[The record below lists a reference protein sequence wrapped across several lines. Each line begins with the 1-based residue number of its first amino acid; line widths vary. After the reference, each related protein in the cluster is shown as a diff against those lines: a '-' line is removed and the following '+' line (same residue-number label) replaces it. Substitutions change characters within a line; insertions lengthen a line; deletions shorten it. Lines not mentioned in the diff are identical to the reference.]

1 MNKNKIRDDYKPDYP
16 EKISDEELI
25 NTLLKVIESQNN
37 IIRRM
42 IRSTTQQP
50 ELEKEANDR
59 R

>member
-1 MNKNKIRDDYKPDYP
+1 MNKNKIRDDYP

-42 IRSTTQQP
+42 IRGTAQQP
-50 ELEKEANDR
+50 ELEKETNDMR
-59 R
+59 